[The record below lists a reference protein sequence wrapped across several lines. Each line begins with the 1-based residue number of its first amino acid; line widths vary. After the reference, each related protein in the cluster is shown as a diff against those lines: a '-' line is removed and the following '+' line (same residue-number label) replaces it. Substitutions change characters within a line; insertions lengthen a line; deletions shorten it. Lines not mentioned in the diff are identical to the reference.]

1 MNTLHRYFAA
11 VRKDQM
17 AKRPNDMRRGN
28 DILFKHRGEADEFD
42 HYLGPF
48 GGDVRQSIQGETVNN
63 RDSHDG
69 QSMQKKGRGMAGPK
83 RTRSTRRD
91 ESDY

>member
-1 MNTLHRYFAA
+1 M
-11 VRKDQM
+11 
-17 AKRPNDMRRGN
+17 KRPNDMKRGN
-28 DILFKHRGEADEFD
+28 DPLYKQRGEADEFD

-48 GGDVRQSIQGETVNN
+48 GGDVRQSIQGATVNN
-63 RDSHDG
+63 RDELDG
-69 QSMQKKGRGMAGPK
+69 FQVQKKGRGMAGPK